1 MAAPCAHVCVRGP
14 VQKAARAR
22 PLNSVVRRH
31 VNSATSTAI
40 AAIEWYQRE
49 ISPRKGFSCAYRVA
63 WGGHSCSSAVK
74 TAFVRGGVLGGL
86 RSLSRQPFK
95 CYAAARMLAEQ
106 APSQPPREKEATTER
121 PGFCAEWAAMEGA
134 WWCCFLPFAGT

>member
-1 MAAPCAHVCVRGP
+1 MNALAN
-14 VQKAARAR
+14 RAV
-22 PLNSVVRRH
+22 S
-31 VNSATSTAI
+31 
-40 AAIEWYQRE
+40 AIEWYQRE

-63 WGGHSCSSAVK
+63 WRGHSCSSAVK
-74 TAFVRGGVLGGL
+74 FAFLHGGVAGGVGTL
-86 RSLSRQPFK
+86 LKQPFR

-106 APSQPPREKEATTER
+106 GSEPSRDKDATTER